1 MAINTYSSLGS
12 AVADWLARS
21 GDPDIAARFPDFL
34 ALHEARLY
42 DGAQA
47 LPSLGIAEMEA
58 IRIPEMEQVDATFAL
73 SNGVAQPTGFLELIQ
88 ATLNQGNNPLDIVEQ
103 SVIDSYRTQALGAP
117 YLIAP
122 SGTGFRFKDDPG
134 TDTYTATLRYYAKLT
149 SPSETNESNW
159 ILTNA
164 PGVYLNGCLFE
175 AAKYLGDLEAARLYA
190 AQYASDVAGQN
201 KRKNR
206 VLNSAH
212 NVRMRLRGRTP

>member
-1 MAINTYSSLGS
+1 MALNTYTALGS
-12 AVADWLARS
+12 AVADWLTRA
-21 GDPDIAARFPDFL
+21 GDPDLAARFPDFM
-34 ALHEARLY
+34 ALHETRMY

-47 LPSLGIAEMEA
+47 VSGLFPEMEA
-58 IRIPEMEQVDATFAL
+58 IRIPEMEAVDAAFAI

-88 ATLNQGNNPLDIVEQ
+88 ATLNTDNNPLDIVEQ
-103 SVIDSYRTQALGAP
+103 SVIDSYRTQSIGAP
-117 YLIAP
+117 TMIAV
-122 SGTGFRFKDDPG
+122 SGAGFRFKDDPG
-134 TDTYTATLRYYAKLT
+134 SGNYTVTLRYYARLAT
-149 SPSETNESNW
+149 PSDTNDSNW

-175 AAKYLGDLEAARLYA
+175 AAKYLGDLEAAKLYA

-212 NVRMRLRGRTP
+212 NIRMRIRGRTP

>member
-1 MAINTYSSLGS
+1 MALNTYTALGS
-12 AVADWLARS
+12 AVADWLTRA
-21 GDPDIAARFPDFL
+21 GDPDLATRFPDFM
-34 ALHEARLY
+34 ALHEARMY
-42 DGAQA
+42 DGAEA
-47 LPSLGIAEMEA
+47 SPTLGLPEMPG
-58 IRIPEMEQVDATFAL
+58 IRIPEMETVAAAFAI

-88 ATLNQGNNPLDIVEQ
+88 ATLNTDNNPLDIVEQ

-117 YLIAP
+117 TMIAV

-134 TDTYTATLRYYAKLT
+134 TGTYTVTLRYYAKLT
-149 SPSETNESNW
+149 SPSPTNDTNW
-159 ILTNA
+159 ILSNA

-175 AAKYLGDLEAARLYA
+175 AAKYLGDLEAAKLYA